1 VGPTQDG
8 GGGDSQENGGAS
20 NLFGRAPGEVEGE
33 VVALLG
39 RNGAGKTTAL
49 KSIMGLASSRQG
61 RILFEDQ
68 DITGLPPHVIARQGI
83 AYVPAS
89 RGIFMTL
96 TSMEN
101 LNIVRTK
108 GARWDTEDVFRR
120 FPKLAPLKRRRGR
133 SLSGGEQQM
142 LAIGRALVTGPSL
155 ILLDEPSQGLA
166 PMVVELVVDML
177 RELKSEGVS
186 MLLVEQN
193 LQMALDL
200 AERVYILDQGEVVFD
215 GSAQELKNNDQL
227 TASYLGVSG

>member
-1 VGPTQDG
+1 MILKLDEIHTYYGLVHMLQGV
-8 GGGDSQENGGAS
+8 SLEIA
-20 NLFGRAPGEVEGE
+20 EGE
-33 VVALLG
+33 VVAILG

-49 KSIMGLASSRQG
+49 KSIMGLAPSRQG
-61 RILFEDQ
+61 KVLFEDQ
-68 DITGLPPHVIARQGI
+68 DITGLPPHVIARQDI
-83 AYVPAS
+83 SYVPAS

-166 PMVVELVVDML
+166 PMVVELVVEML

>member
-1 VGPTQDG
+1 
-8 GGGDSQENGGAS
+8 
-20 NLFGRAPGEVEGE
+20 
-33 VVALLG
+33 
-39 RNGAGKTTAL
+39 
-49 KSIMGLASSRQG
+49 
-61 RILFEDQ
+61 
-68 DITGLPPHVIARQGI
+68 
-83 AYVPAS
+83 
-89 RGIFMTL
+89 
-96 TSMEN
+96 
-101 LNIVRTK
+101 
-108 GARWDTEDVFRR
+108 
-120 FPKLAPLKRRRGR
+120 
-133 SLSGGEQQM
+133 M

>member
-1 VGPTQDG
+1 MILKLDEIHTYYGLVHMLQGV
-8 GGGDSQENGGAS
+8 SLEIA
-20 NLFGRAPGEVEGE
+20 EGE
-33 VVALLG
+33 VVAILG

-49 KSIMGLASSRQG
+49 KSIMGLAPSRQG
-61 RILFEDQ
+61 KVLFEDQ

-101 LNIVRTK
+101 LNIVRTR

-166 PMVVELVVDML
+166 PMVVELVVNML

>member
-1 VGPTQDG
+1 MILKLDEIHTYYGLVHMLQGV
-8 GGGDSQENGGAS
+8 SLEIA
-20 NLFGRAPGEVEGE
+20 EGE
-33 VVALLG
+33 VVAILG

-49 KSIMGLASSRQG
+49 KSIMGLAPARQG
-61 RILFEDQ
+61 KILFEDQ
-68 DITGLPPHVIARQGI
+68 DITDLPPHLIARQGI

-101 LNIVRTK
+101 LNIVRTR

-166 PMVVELVVDML
+166 PMVVELVVNML

-215 GSAQELKNNDQL
+215 GSAKELKNNDQL

>member
-1 VGPTQDG
+1 MILKLDEIHTYYGLVHMLQGV
-8 GGGDSQENGGAS
+8 SLEIA
-20 NLFGRAPGEVEGE
+20 EGE
-33 VVALLG
+33 VVAILG

-49 KSIMGLASSRQG
+49 KSIMGLAPARQG
-61 RILFEDQ
+61 KILFEDQ
-68 DITGLPPHVIARQGI
+68 DITDLPPHLIARQGI

-101 LNIVRTK
+101 LNIVRTR

-166 PMVVELVVDML
+166 PMVVELVVNML

-193 LQMALDL
+193 LQMARDL

-215 GSAQELKNNDQL
+215 GSAEELKNNDQL

>member
-1 VGPTQDG
+1 MILKLDEIHTYYGLVHMLQGV
-8 GGGDSQENGGAS
+8 SLEIA
-20 NLFGRAPGEVEGE
+20 EGE

-49 KSIMGLASSRQG
+49 KSIMGLAPARKG
-61 RILFEDQ
+61 KILFEDQ
-68 DITGLPPHVIARQGI
+68 DITGLPPHLIARQGI

-101 LNIVRTK
+101 LKIVGAK
-108 GARWDTEDVFRR
+108 GARWGTEDVFWR

-142 LAIGRALVTGPSL
+142 LAIGRALVTGPFL

>member
-1 VGPTQDG
+1 MILKLDEIHTYYGLVHMLQGV
-8 GGGDSQENGGAS
+8 SLEIA
-20 NLFGRAPGEVEGE
+20 EGE
-33 VVALLG
+33 VVAILG

-49 KSIMGLASSRQG
+49 KSIMGLAPARQG
-61 RILFEDQ
+61 KILFEDQ
-68 DITGLPPHVIARQGI
+68 DITGLPPHLIARQGI

-101 LNIVRTK
+101 LNIVRTR

-166 PMVVELVVDML
+166 PMVELVVNML

>member
-1 VGPTQDG
+1 MILKLDEIHTYYGLVHMLQGV
-8 GGGDSQENGGAS
+8 SLEIA
-20 NLFGRAPGEVEGE
+20 EGE

-49 KSIMGLASSRQG
+49 KSIMGLAPARQG
-61 RILFEDQ
+61 KILFEDQ
-68 DITGLPPHVIARQGI
+68 DITGLPPHLIARQGI

-101 LNIVRTK
+101 LNIVRTR

-200 AERVYILDQGEVVFD
+200 AERVYILDQGRVVFD
-215 GSAQELKNNDQL
+215 GAAQELKNNDQL

>member
-1 VGPTQDG
+1 MILKLDEIHTYYGLVHMLQGV
-8 GGGDSQENGGAS
+8 SLEIA
-20 NLFGRAPGEVEGE
+20 EGE
-33 VVALLG
+33 VVAILG

-49 KSIMGLASSRQG
+49 KSIMGLAPARHG
-61 RILFEDQ
+61 KILFEDQ
-68 DITGLPPHVIARQGI
+68 DITGLPPHLIARQGI

-101 LNIVRTK
+101 LNIVRTR

>member
-1 VGPTQDG
+1 SMILKLDEIHTYYGLVHMLQGV
-8 GGGDSQENGGAS
+8 SLEIA
-20 NLFGRAPGEVEGE
+20 EGE
-33 VVALLG
+33 VVAILG

-49 KSIMGLASSRQG
+49 KSIMGLAPARQG
-61 RILFEDQ
+61 KILFEDQ
-68 DITGLPPHVIARQGI
+68 DITGLPPHLIARQGI

-101 LNIVRTK
+101 LNIVRTR

-166 PMVVELVVDML
+166 PMVVELVVNML

>member
-1 VGPTQDG
+1 MILKLDEIHTYYGLVHMLQGV
-8 GGGDSQENGGAS
+8 SLEIA
-20 NLFGRAPGEVEGE
+20 EGE

-49 KSIMGLASSRQG
+49 KSIMGLAPSRQG
-61 RILFEDQ
+61 KVLFEDQ

-101 LNIVRTK
+101 LNIVRTR

-166 PMVVELVVDML
+166 PMVVELVVNML

>member
-1 VGPTQDG
+1 MILKLDEIHTYYGLVHMLQGV
-8 GGGDSQENGGAS
+8 SLEIA
-20 NLFGRAPGEVEGE
+20 EGE

-49 KSIMGLASSRQG
+49 KSIMGLAPARQG
-61 RILFEDQ
+61 KILFEDQ
-68 DITGLPPHVIARQGI
+68 DITDLPPHLIARQGI

-101 LNIVRTK
+101 LNIVRTR

-166 PMVVELVVDML
+166 PMVVELVVEML

>member
-1 VGPTQDG
+1 MILKLDKIHTYYGLVHMLQGV
-8 GGGDSQENGGAS
+8 SLEIA
-20 NLFGRAPGEVEGE
+20 EGE

-49 KSIMGLASSRQG
+49 KSIMGLAPSRQG
-61 RILFEDQ
+61 KVLFEDQ

-120 FPKLAPLKRRRGR
+120 FPKLAQLKRRRGR

-142 LAIGRALVTGPSL
+142 LAIGRALVTDPSL

-166 PMVVELVVDML
+166 PMVVELVVEML

-200 AERVYILDQGEVVFD
+200 AERVYILDQGRVV
-215 GSAQELKNNDQL
+215 SMAPPK
-227 TASYLGVSG
+227 S

>member
-1 VGPTQDG
+1 MILKLDEIHTYYGLVHMLQGV
-8 GGGDSQENGGAS
+8 SLEIA
-20 NLFGRAPGEVEGE
+20 EGE

-49 KSIMGLASSRQG
+49 KSIMGLAPARQG
-61 RILFEDQ
+61 KILFEDQ

-83 AYVPAS
+83 SYVPAS

-155 ILLDEPSQGLA
+155 ILLDEPSQGRA
-166 PMVVELVVDML
+166 PMVVERVGDML